1 MLPTLVEGMALV
13 HLEAM
18 ACGLPVITTPNCGSI
33 VSNSKEGFIIPIR
46 KVQKLA
52 SKIEEIVED
61 RDLRKKMSIRCK
73 KKAMRYTWEN
83 YSEKLLKAL
92 NF

>member
-1 MLPTLVEGMALV
+1 MALV

-18 ACGLPVITTPNCGSI
+18 ACGLPVITTLNCGSI

-46 KVQKLA
+46 DVQKLA

-61 RDLRKKMSIRCK
+61 RDLRKEMSIRCK

-92 NF
+92 ILRKIALV